1 MISIQEQKRKE
12 KKPHQKRQFLM
23 FSSSMDGRG
32 TVRRYFKSSLL
43 KLLYVMQRYLNVQWP
58 AEQALWYSGKSNQ
71 DKASS
76 AV

>member
-1 MISIQEQKRKE
+1 
-12 KKPHQKRQFLM
+12 M
-23 FSSSMDGRG
+23 FSSLMDGRG
-32 TVRRYFKSSLL
+32 TVLGYVKSSLL
-43 KLLYVMQRYLNVQWP
+43 KLLYVMQQYLNVHWP